1 MASMLLLEERQGIL
15 SNTLEVN
22 LEEEDLKHYEG
33 ITLRSDKEL
42 EEPRREGVDA
52 KELDE
57 LVKEEKGS
65 TYKEPE

>member
-1 MASMLLLEERQGIL
+1 MSSMLLLEERQGSL

-22 LEEEDLKHYEG
+22 LEEEDLKHYEA

-42 EEPRREGVDA
+42 KEPRREGVDA

>member
-1 MASMLLLEERQGIL
+1 MASMLLLEERQGSL

-22 LEEEDLKHYEG
+22 LEEEDLKHYEA

-42 EEPRREGVDA
+42 EDPRREGVDA